1 VSARRRIVLA
11 AGGTGGHMFP
21 AEALAGELI
30 ARGCHVALV
39 TDRRG
44 RGFAD
49 RLPAVETHRISAGG
63 LAGSGLLRRARSAL
77 ELAVGLFQARGLI
90 HRLAPQVAIGFGGY
104 ASVPTMLAAHRAG
117 LPTILHEQNAVLGR
131 ANRLLAG
138 RATRIA
144 TSFAAMPGATL
155 DPGKVVVTGNP
166 VRAAVAAVGDLPYPT
181 LDPGAP
187 VRLLVLGGSQGARVF
202 SRVVPAAVALL
213 PQGLRARLR
222 LAQQCRP
229 EDLEAVRAAYE
240 RLGVPAELATF
251 FDDMPRHLAA
261 AHLAIAR
268 AGASTVAE
276 LAAAGRPAILVPFP
290 FAADDHQAANAR
302 CAGETGGAWPM
313 PEPTFTAEAL
323 AVRLQ
328 ALIAEPDALT
338 RAAAAARAAARRDA
352 ATRLADLVGALAPC
366 DGAAVGRA
374 AAGRREAA
382 A

>member
-1 VSARRRIVLA
+1 MSAPRCVVLA
-11 AGGTGGHMFP
+11 AGGTGGHIFP
-21 AEALAGELI
+21 AEALADELI
-30 ARGCHVALV
+30 ARGCRVALV

-63 LAGSGLLRRARSAL
+63 LAGGGLLRRARSAL

-144 TSFAAMPGATL
+144 TSFAAMPGAAAL

-202 SRVVPAAVALL
+202 SRVVPAAVALM

-229 EDLEAVRAAYE
+229 EDLEAVRTAYE

-328 ALIAEPDALT
+328 SLIAEPDALI
-338 RAAAAARAAARRDA
+338 RAAAAARAAGRRDA
-352 ATRLADLVGALAPC
+352 ATRLADLDDFVTGPSNELA
-366 DGAAVGRA
+366 
-374 AAGRREAA
+374 
-382 A
+382 

>member
-1 VSARRRIVLA
+1 MSALCRVVLA

-21 AEALAGELI
+21 AEALAGELT
-30 ARGCHVALV
+30 ARGCRVALV

-90 HRLAPQVAIGFGGY
+90 NRLAPQVAIGFGGY

-166 VRAAVAAVGDLPYPT
+166 VRAAVAAVGDLPYPA

-213 PQGLRARLR
+213 PPRVRARLR
-222 LAQQCRP
+222 LVQQCRP

-251 FDDMPRHLAA
+251 FNDVPGHLAA

-323 AVRLQ
+323 ARRLQ
-328 ALIAEPDALT
+328 SLIAEPEALA
-338 RAAAAARAAARRDA
+338 RAAAAARAAGRRDA
-352 ATRLADLVGALAPC
+352 AMRLADLVGTLAPC
-366 DGAAVGRA
+366 DSATVGCA
-374 AAGRREAA
+374 AADRREAA